1 MEVGGIVD
9 SDLSFNKKSEV
20 YLISDLE
27 VYAYYFKKESTYSD
41 RLAEM
46 RLKPD
51 TIGLSGGNYAKSLC
65 FLGSP

>member
-41 RLAEM
+41 NLLRC
-46 RLKPD
+46 
-51 TIGLSGGNYAKSLC
+51 G
-65 FLGSP
+65 

>member
-1 MEVGGIVD
+1 MEVDGIVD
-9 SDLSFNKKSEV
+9 SDLSFNKKSGV

-51 TIGLSGGNYAKSLC
+51 TVGLSGGITGRVYV
-65 FLGSP
+65 F